1 MAKLFIKNPYIQCGG
16 SQGADGYMKYIATRE
31 RWRTFR
37 TTAHPKA
44 GTAHHKDGTR
54 FP

>member
-1 MAKLFIKNPYIQCGG
+1 MAKLIIKNPYIQCGG
-16 SQGADGYMKYIATRE
+16 SQVADGYMKYIATRE